1 MTADQRPQIVLNPSR
16 QSSAGSSR
24 IFSPYRICPIGAHID
39 HQGGVVLGST
49 IHLGTTLEYEPMY
62 TNKVYISSE
71 RFGETQF
78 TIGELDREHW
88 SRYAQ
93 AAARVLN
100 INQGI
105 KAHVKGSLIG
115 SGLSSS
121 ASVGLAFL
129 KALAEVNQLERTAEQ
144 LVRLDYQLEHD
155 ELGLQNGL
163 LDPMSIVYGKR
174 NALLFMDPKTG
185 SVSPISDPPS
195 SGFAW
200 VVAYSGISREL
211 TKSGFNVR
219 VDECHQAAQALQ
231 PNATVLSEVSCENF
245 EDRKMSLP
253 ENLRK
258 RAEHYFSE
266 VERVHAGAK
275 AWHEADLETFG
286 LLMNQSCHSS
296 ITNYQSGSDIL
307 VELHELISATA
318 GVYGSRFSGGG
329 YGGCVVALV
338 QKASTENICSS
349 ITNVFSA
356 RHPELKP
363 QAFVVDSVDGLAATY
378 HSSLVARHPRSAPY
392 QSPITS
398 AVLLAAGRGKRQRP
412 YTDVTPKPLLEVNG
426 RATLDYVLK
435 AVSKAG
441 IERVCIVTN
450 HLEEQIVDYVGDGS
464 KWNLAATFARQS
476 ELNGNGGALQSVP
489 QTWIQDEAVMVIA
502 TDYILEENSLRELV
516 EAHQQH
522 NAQITMSL
530 KECPIEELSARSSV
544 DVGSDW
550 QIRRIIEKPK
560 REEIM
565 SPYAASILFIFP
577 PAIWKYLSR
586 VTPSERG
593 EIELQSAVDMM
604 IQDGMKAIGLLQSAP
619 DEWDAARHL
628 EL

>member
-1 MTADQRPQIVLNPSR
+1 MTADHTPQTVLSSR
-16 QSSAGSSR
+16 YQSSAVSGR

-39 HQGGVVLGST
+39 HQGGVVLGRT
-49 IHLGTTLEYEPMY
+49 IHLGTTLEYEPTH

-100 INQGI
+100 IKQGI

-144 LVRLDYQLEHD
+144 LVHLDYQLEHD

-211 TKSGFNVR
+211 TKSGFNIR
-219 VDECHQAAQALQ
+219 VGECHQAAQALLS
-231 PNATVLSEVSCENF
+231 NAKILSDVPPEIF
-245 EDRKMSLP
+245 EEKKMRLP

-266 VERVHAGAK
+266 VERVRAGAQ
-275 AWHEADLETFG
+275 AWQTGDLETFG
-286 LLMNQSCHSS
+286 QLMNQSCHSS

-307 VELHELISATA
+307 IELHELISGTA

-338 QKASTENICSS
+338 QKASAENICSS
-349 ITNVFSA
+349 IAEQFKA
-356 RHPELKP
+356 KHPEL
-363 QAFVVDSVDGLAATY
+363 DSQVFIAESTDGLAVSQLPVTT
-378 HSSLVARHPRSAPY
+378 Y
-392 QSPITS
+392 QSPISS

-412 YTDVTPKPLLEVNG
+412 YTDVIPKPLLQVNG

-435 AVSKAG
+435 AVRKAG

-450 HLEEQIVDYVGDGS
+450 HLEEQIFDYVGDGS
-464 KWNLAATFARQS
+464 KWHLSATFAHQA
-476 ELNGNGGALQSVP
+476 ELNGNGGALQAVP

-502 TDYILEENSLRELV
+502 TDYILEENSLCELV
-516 EAHQQH
+516 EAHQQY

-544 DVGSDW
+544 DVGSGW
-550 QIRRIIEKPK
+550 QIRRIVEKPK

-577 PAIWKYLSR
+577 PVIWEYLSK
-586 VTPSERG
+586 VTPSARG
-593 EIELQSAVDMM
+593 EIEMQSAVQML
-604 IQDGMKAIGLLQSAP
+604 IEDGYKAFGVLQPAP
-619 DEWDAARHL
+619 QEWAPEFIEKVDGS
-628 EL
+628 

>member
-1 MTADQRPQIVLNPSR
+1 MTADHTPQTVLNSSL
-16 QSSAGSSR
+16 QSSADSGR

-39 HQGGVVLGST
+39 HQGGVVLGRT
-49 IHLGTTLEYEPMY
+49 IHLGTMLEYEPTH

-78 TIGELDREHW
+78 AIGELDREHW

-105 KAHVKGSLIG
+105 KAHVQGSLIG

-129 KALAEVNQLERTAEQ
+129 KALADVNQLERTAEQ
-144 LVRLDYQLEHD
+144 LVHLDYQLEHD

-211 TKSGFNVR
+211 TKSGFNIR
-219 VDECHQAAQALQ
+219 VDECHQAAQALLS
-231 PNATVLSEVSCENF
+231 NAKILSDVPREIF
-245 EDRKMSLP
+245 DDRKINLP

-266 VERVHAGAK
+266 VERVRAGAQ
-275 AWHEADLETFG
+275 AWQDGDLETFG
-286 LLMNQSCHSS
+286 YLMNQSCHSS

-307 VELHELISATA
+307 IELHELISATA

-349 ITNVFSA
+349 IAEQFKA
-356 RHPELKP
+356 KHPEL
-363 QAFVVDSVDGLAATY
+363 DSQVFIAESTDGLAVSQLPVTT
-378 HSSLVARHPRSAPY
+378 Y

-412 YTDVTPKPLLEVNG
+412 YTDVTPKPLLQVNG
-426 RATLDYVLK
+426 RATLDYVLN

-441 IERVCIVTN
+441 IQRVCIVTN
-450 HLEEQIVDYVGDGS
+450 HLEEQIFDYVGDGS
-464 KWNLAATFARQS
+464 KWNLAATFAHQA
-476 ELNGNGGALQSVP
+476 ELNGNGGALQAVP

-516 EAHQQH
+516 EAHQRY

-550 QIRRIIEKPK
+550 QIRRIVEKPK

-577 PAIWKYLSR
+577 PQIWDYLSK
-586 VTPSERG
+586 VTPSARG
-593 EIELQSAVDMM
+593 EIEMQSAVQMM
-604 IQDGMKAIGLLQSAP
+604 IEDGYKAYGVLQPAP
-619 DEWDAARHL
+619 QEWAPEFIEKVDGS
-628 EL
+628 